1 MTDRQAPTASQT
13 VAGVT
18 AALDQAE
25 AELKNVRAHLASIDN
40 DSPAVAYCASRSASI
55 VAATV
60 GRVADQ
66 LRDLAARQSG
76 SVVS

>member
-1 MTDRQAPTASQT
+1 MTDRQAPDASQT
-13 VAGVT
+13 VAAAT

-25 AELKNVRAHLASIDN
+25 AELRNLRAHLTVVDAGE
-40 DSPAVAYCASRSASI
+40 PAVTFCASRSASI
-55 VAATV
+55 VAGTV

-76 SVVS
+76 RTVV